1 MSRPSERV
9 LREQIVRFSHLC
21 YERHLLVGL
30 DGNLSARLS
39 DDLVLCTRAGCHK
52 GLLTD
57 DHLVV
62 IDMQGNKVRGEGEPT
77 SEMAMHLACYRER
90 PDVEAVVHAHPPM
103 CIAFTLAGV
112 SMARCILP
120 EVVLTLGA
128 VPTLDYQTT
137 GTRTLGDKV
146 GEAVRSHDAV
156 MMDRHGAVCVG
167 KTLEEAFCKLEVL
180 EHSAKIMKAARDL
193 GGVKELPASEAVKL
207 RSMGLKRYGG
217 PPDAVAMADAPGA
230 DLPPACLDCS
240 GCGCPAP
247 QGLAPT
253 VGFSMARLTRK
264 PILKQGN
271 AELQR
276 EVALAIAEV
285 LG

>member
-1 MSRPSERV
+1 MPRPSERV

-167 KTLEEAFCKLEVL
+167 KTLEEAFCKLEVI